1 MKLLY
6 LMHIPWRWIKQRP
19 HFFAEALSED
29 FEVDIF
35 FKKALRAKKAHFCNN
50 VNQKNGIYSFII
62 LPFER
67 IPFIGKSM
75 VWDYLN
81 FLLVWLQLPKIK
93 SYNYI
98 WVTSILMYYYISPFV
113 KDNQKVIY
121 DCMDDELEFPAVKR
135 NSMLKHKI
143 LRAEKKILDRADLIF
158 CSANYLKKKVIER
171 SGASADKFVI
181 LNNAIQL
188 PVKEDMLFPEQVCSK
203 LDLVHALSKT
213 FMYVGTIAEWFDF
226 ELILSMLEKNP
237 LANLVLI
244 GPNEVEIPLHDR
256 IHYLG
261 TIERKYIFS
270 FLEKADCLIM
280 PFVVNELIRSVNP
293 VKLYEYIY
301 ANKPILAPAYEET
314 YQFKSYIYLYSTGD
328 EFCALCTSVISDE
341 IGKKCVTNENLDFVK
356 NNLWDKRYHIIKSK
370 IKKL

>member
-19 HFFAEALSED
+19 HFFAEALSKD
-29 FEVDIF
+29 FEVEVF
-35 FKKALRAKKAHFCNN
+35 FKKALRAKKTHLCNN
-50 VNQKNGIYSFII
+50 GNQEFGISSFII
-62 LPFER
+62 FPFER
-67 IPFIGKSM
+67 IPLVGKWI

-81 FLLVWLQLPKIK
+81 FLLVWIQLPNVKN
-93 SYNYI
+93 YNYI
-98 WVTSILMYYYISPFV
+98 WVTSVLMYYYVSPFV
-113 KDNQKVIY
+113 KYSHKVIY
-121 DCMDDELEFPAVKR
+121 DCMDDELEFPGVK
-135 NSMLKHKI
+135 NNKNLKQKI
-143 LRAEKKILDRADLIF
+143 LRAEKKVLNRADVIF
-158 CSANYLKKKVIER
+158 CSAHYLKKKVVER
-171 SGASADKFVI
+171 SGANIDKFVI

-188 PVKEDMLFPEQVCSK
+188 PQKESISFPERVRSK
-203 LDLVHALSKT
+203 LNLVHTLSNS
-213 FMYVGTIAEWFDF
+213 FMYVGTIAGWFDF
-226 ELILSMLEKNP
+226 DLVLSMLEKNP
-237 LANLVLI
+237 FFNLVLI
-244 GPNEVEIPLHDR
+244 GPNEVEIPAHHR

-314 YQFKSYIYLYSTGD
+314 YQFKPYVYLYSTGD
-328 EFCALCTSVISDE
+328 EFCELCTSVIAKD
-341 IGKKCVTNENLDFVK
+341 IGQKCMTNKNLDFVQ
-356 NNLWDKRYHIIKSK
+356 NNLWDERYDIIKSK